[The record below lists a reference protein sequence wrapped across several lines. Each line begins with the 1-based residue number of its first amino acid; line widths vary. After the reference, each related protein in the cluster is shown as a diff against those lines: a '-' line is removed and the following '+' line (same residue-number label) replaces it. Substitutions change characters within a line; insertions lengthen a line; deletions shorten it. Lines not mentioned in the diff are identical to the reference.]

1 VPPTLPPRLT
11 IPLLPASLRAW
22 GRAWLLE
29 FPGAAQRRRAV
40 AAASLAVLV
49 VVVRPWPPFRA
60 LPGWCV
66 AALLLWAVIEVAL
79 WQWRPRRWR

>member
-1 VPPTLPPRLT
+1 MPLVPPPRLSL
-11 IPLLPASLRAW
+11 PLLPASLRDW

-40 AAASLAVLV
+40 AAVGLAVLAV
-49 VVVRPWPPFRA
+49 LLRPWPPFQA
-60 LPGWCV
+60 LPGWCL
-66 AALLLWAVIEVAL
+66 AALLLWAVIEALL